1 MRYQAADRLLWKQVK
16 GPAAGSSGIEA
27 TSMIEIRPRVVFIT
41 WQEKDLSV
49 VSQVVDFERG
59 AVFTAW
65 VSAVRALANFQGKVK
80 ETFPA
85 Q

>member
-1 MRYQAADRLLWKQVK
+1 
-16 GPAAGSSGIEA
+16 
-27 TSMIEIRPRVVFIT
+27 VFVT
-41 WQEKDLSV
+41 WQEKDQSV

-65 VSAVRALANFQGKVK
+65 VSAARALANFQGKVK